1 MKNIEL
7 IPQNLTSETFALY
20 GDVLSTQNSEMK
32 IINNGFAQKHFNL
45 CAIDSTQENG
55 LSAVHIY
62 VAKKRIFPLSIN
74 MLEKHPFFSQAF
86 IPRSTIPFLAVVA
99 LGENEPDLNTLK
111 AFITNGNQGVHYKR
125 GIWHFPLISLEEN
138 EQFVVIDRTNSEK
151 TLNKIQECIEY
162 YFENKTVINLFLGE
176 NTNE

>member
-20 GDVLSTQNSEMK
+20 GDILSTQNSEMK

-45 CAIDSTQENG
+45 CSIDSTYEDG
-55 LSAVHIY
+55 LSSVHIY
-62 VAKKRIFPLSIN
+62 VAKKRIFPLPIS

-86 IPRSTIPFLAVVA
+86 IPRSTTPFLVVVA
-99 LGENEPDLNTLK
+99 LGEDKPNLNTLK
-111 AFITNGNQGVHYKR
+111 AFITDGNQGVHYKR

-138 EQFVVIDRTNSEK
+138 EQFIVIDRTNSVN
-151 TLNKIQECIEY
+151 TMNKIEECIEY
-162 YFENKTVINLFLGE
+162 YFDSEIVINLFLGE
-176 NTNE
+176 KY

>member
-7 IPQNLTSETFALY
+7 IPQNLSAENFALY
-20 GDVLSTQNSEMK
+20 GDILSTNSEMK

-45 CAIDSTQENG
+45 CAIDSRIEDG

-62 VAKKRIFPLSIN
+62 VAKKRVFPLHIN

-86 IPRSTIPFLAVVA
+86 IPRTTTPFLAVVA
-99 LGENEPDLNTLK
+99 LGEDEPDLNTLK
-111 AFITNGNQGVHYKR
+111 AFITDGNQGVHYKR

-138 EQFVVIDRTNSEK
+138 EQFIVIDRMNSVNTK
-151 TLNKIQECIEY
+151 NKIEECIEY
-162 YFENKTVINLFLGE
+162 SLDEKVKINLFLGE